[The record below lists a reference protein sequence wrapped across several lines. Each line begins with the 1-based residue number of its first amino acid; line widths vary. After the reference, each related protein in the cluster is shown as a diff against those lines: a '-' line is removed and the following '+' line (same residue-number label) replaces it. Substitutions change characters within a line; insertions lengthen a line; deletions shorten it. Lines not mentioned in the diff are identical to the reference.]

1 MKKIGLFYSFAT
13 DKTKRCAKKIEE
25 SFNSKKF
32 EVTAVDVNE
41 TLTEEQFL
49 EFDNIIAGA
58 ATWFD
63 GELPFYWDEFVPAVE
78 GMDLSKKQI
87 AIFGLGDQVTA
98 SENFCDAMGILG
110 SLFKERGAKLIG
122 YSGTEGYIFEG
133 SGALDGGKF
142 MGLALDLDNQA
153 KLTDERIKAW
163 VKQLEKE
170 F

>member
-13 DKTKRCAKKIEE
+13 DKTKRCANKIEE

-32 EVTAVDVNE
+32 EVVAIDVNE

-49 EFDNIIAGA
+49 EFDNIIVGV

-63 GELPFYWDEFVPAVE
+63 GELPFYWDEFVPALE
-78 GMDLSKKQI
+78 DMDLSKKRI

-98 SENFCDAMGILG
+98 SENFADAMGILG
-110 SLFKERGAKLIG
+110 DLFEERGAKLIG
-122 YSGTEGYIFEG
+122 HTATDGYIFEG
-133 SGALDGGKF
+133 SEAVRDNKF
-142 MGLALDLDNQA
+142 IGLALDLDNQN
-153 KLTDERIKAW
+153 KLTNERIEAW

>member
-1 MKKIGLFYSFAT
+1 MKKIGLFYNFAT

-25 SFNSKKF
+25 SFNSKNF
-32 EVTAVDVNE
+32 EIVAVDVNE

-49 EFDNIIAGA
+49 QFDNIIVGA

-63 GELPFYWDEFVPAVE
+63 GELPFYWDEFVPTIE
-78 GMDLSKKQI
+78 GMDLSKKRI
-87 AIFGLGDQVTA
+87 AVFGLGDQVTA

-110 SLFKERGAKLIG
+110 NLFKEQGAKLIG
-122 YSGTEGYIFEG
+122 YTETEDYTFEG
-133 SGALDGGKF
+133 SDALERNKF
-142 MGLALDLDNQA
+142 MGLALDLENQA

-163 VKQLEKE
+163 VKQLKKE